1 MPDTTKYRA
10 LLATVLEEEGLT
22 LHGLTP
28 FAPLE
33 DHLLPC
39 RAASRLP
46 EKPCAAVMILFPYRF
61 PEQGQRNLS
70 RYACVPDY
78 HEAAGT
84 VLEHTARRLG
94 QEFPGFSFVPFID
107 NSPLPEVE
115 AAARA
120 GLGVIGD
127 NGLLIHP
134 LYGSYVFIGEIVTD
148 LLLDPVGRE
157 PEGCLHCGRCARA
170 CPGDCLISPGGDR
183 THCLSALSQKKGE
196 LTPQEERL
204 LLEGGLVWGCDRCQE
219 VCPLNAE
226 TRCAPHPCFGGRYR
240 PVLTREDLEDLEGK
254 AYGWRGRK
262 VPERNLRLFEEGNH
276 VSQ

>member
-94 QEFPGFSFVPFID
+94 QELPGFSFVPFID
-107 NSPLPEVE
+107 N
-115 AAARA
+115 
-120 GLGVIGD
+120 
-127 NGLLIHP
+127 
-134 LYGSYVFIGEIVTD
+134 
-148 LLLDPVGRE
+148 
-157 PEGCLHCGRCARA
+157 
-170 CPGDCLISPGGDR
+170 
-183 THCLSALSQKKGE
+183 
-196 LTPQEERL
+196 
-204 LLEGGLVWGCDRCQE
+204 
-219 VCPLNAE
+219 
-226 TRCAPHPCFGGRYR
+226 
-240 PVLTREDLEDLEGK
+240 
-254 AYGWRGRK
+254 
-262 VPERNLRLFEEGNH
+262 
-276 VSQ
+276 